1 MIAPPTSVL
10 VWLATGATDMRRG
23 MNCTY
28 CDFRKWWILDI
39 FTCSSVLVVSFL
51 GGSVYHLPM
60 RCASL
65 SLVYWKVDL
74 YLDEL
79 SLCVAS
85 FEGVSGFVCSRYG
98 AGTVPMPED
107 AVPLHSLDRLNS
119 RIDYKKGDGLHV
131 YREIPQP

>member
-1 MIAPPTSVL
+1 MVMLSCVEARVENT
-10 VWLATGATDMRRG
+10 RG

-98 AGTVPMPED
+98 AGNYLLRDNSYPFLKMR
-107 AVPLHSLDRLNS
+107 SLS
-119 RIDYKKGDGLHV
+119 IS
-131 YREIPQP
+131 